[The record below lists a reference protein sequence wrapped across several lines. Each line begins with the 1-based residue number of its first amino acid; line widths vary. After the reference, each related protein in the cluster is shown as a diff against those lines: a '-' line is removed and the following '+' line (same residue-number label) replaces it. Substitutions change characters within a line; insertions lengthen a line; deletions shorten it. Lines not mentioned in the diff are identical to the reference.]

1 MDRAAMIAGVV
12 DIGTNSMRLLVVDDT
27 RELHREVAVTGLGTG
42 VDRTGH
48 LDPERVEAT
57 LDVLQRYGATMD
69 RLSVAK
75 RRVVAT
81 SATRDAEDSADFV
94 ARAGRA
100 LGAVPEVI
108 SGIEE
113 AELSY
118 VGATA
123 SFVDQPPTVVI
134 DIGGG
139 STEFV
144 LGNETVTTATSIDI
158 GSVRLTDRLLPTR
171 PASAADVRAARAAVA
186 EAFHASLS
194 SEPVERVIGVA
205 GSFTSLAAIALDL
218 TEYDRDRVDGS
229 VLTADQIHGLI
240 DRLSSMTISELEAIP
255 SLDPNRAPVILAGAI
270 LAEGA
275 LAASRANEI
284 TVSEQD
290 LLDGMAM
297 QVLSAERTRG

>member
-1 MDRAAMIAGVV
+1 MIAGVV
-12 DIGTNSMRLLVVDDT
+12 DIGTNSMRLLVVDGAQE
-27 RELHREVAVTGLGTG
+27 RHREVAVTGLGAG

-48 LDPERVEAT
+48 LDPARVAAT

-75 RRVVAT
+75 RRAVAT
-81 SATRDAEDSADFV
+81 SATRDAVNGADFV
-94 ARAGRA
+94 ARAGRV
-100 LGAVPEVI
+100 LGVVPEVI

-123 SFVDQPPTVVI
+123 SFEDQPPTVVI

-144 LGNETVTTATSIDI
+144 LGNGTMASATSIDI
-158 GSVRLTDRLLPTR
+158 GSVRLTDRSLPSR
-171 PASAADVRAARAAVA
+171 PAPAADVRSARAAVA
-186 EAFHASLS
+186 EAFQASV
-194 SEPVERVIGVA
+194 PRGPFERVVGVA

-218 TEYDRDRVDGS
+218 TEYERDRVHGS
-229 VLTADQIHGLI
+229 VLTADQIRGLI
-240 DRLSSMTISELEAIP
+240 DRFSSMTISELEAIP

-275 LAASRANEI
+275 LAAIDVDKI
-284 TVSEQD
+284 TVSEKD
-290 LLDGMAM
+290 LLDGLALR
-297 QVLSAERTRG
+297 VLSAQH

>member
-1 MDRAAMIAGVV
+1 MIAGVV

-194 SEPVERVIGVA
+194 PEPVERVIGVA

-275 LAASRANEI
+275 LAAIGVDKI
-284 TVSEQD
+284 TVSEKD
-290 LLDGMAM
+290 LLDGMAIE
-297 QVLSAERTRG
+297 VVGSR

>member
-194 SEPVERVIGVA
+194 PEPVERVIGVA

-275 LAASRANEI
+275 LAAIGVDKI
-284 TVSEQD
+284 TVSEKD
-290 LLDGMAM
+290 LLDGMAIE
-297 QVLSAERTRG
+297 VVGSR

>member
-1 MDRAAMIAGVV
+1 MIAGVV
-12 DIGTNSMRLLVVDDT
+12 DIGTNSMRLLVVDGVQE
-27 RELHREVAVTGLGTG
+27 RHREVAVTGFGAG
-42 VDRTGH
+42 VDGSGN
-48 LDPERVEAT
+48 LDPERVAAT

-75 RRVVAT
+75 RRAVAT
-81 SATRDAEDSADFV
+81 SATRDARNGADFV
-94 ARAGRA
+94 ARAGRV
-100 LGAVPEVI
+100 LGVVPEVI

-123 SFVDQPPTVVI
+123 SFCDQPPTAVI

-144 LGNETVTTATSIDI
+144 LGSGTVTSATSIDI
-158 GSVRLTDRLLPTR
+158 GSVRLTDRALASR
-171 PASAADVRAARAAVA
+171 PASAADVASARAAVA
-186 EAFHASLS
+186 EAFQASLPPG
-194 SEPVERVIGVA
+194 PVERVVGVA

-218 TEYDRDRVDGS
+218 TEYERDRVHGS

-240 DRLSSMTISELEAIP
+240 ARLSSMTISELEAIP

-275 LAASRANEI
+275 LEAVGADRI
-284 TVSEQD
+284 TVSEKD
-290 LLDGMAM
+290 LLDGLAL
-297 QVLSAERTRG
+297 QVLSTQY

>member
-1 MDRAAMIAGVV
+1 MIAGVV

-194 SEPVERVIGVA
+194 PEPVERVIGVA

-290 LLDGMAM
+290 LLDGMALAA
-297 QVLSAERTRG
+297 VRSGEP

>member
-12 DIGTNSMRLLVVDDT
+12 DIGTNSMRLLVVDGVQE
-27 RELHREVAVTGLGTG
+27 RHREVAVTGLGAG
-42 VDRTGH
+42 VDGSGH
-48 LDPERVEAT
+48 LDPERVAAT

-75 RRVVAT
+75 RRAVAT
-81 SATRDAEDSADFV
+81 SATRDARNGADFV
-94 ARAGRA
+94 ARAGRV
-100 LGAVPEVI
+100 LGVVPEVI

-123 SFVDQPPTVVI
+123 SFCDQPPTAVI

-144 LGNETVTTATSIDI
+144 LGSGTVTSATSIDI
-158 GSVRLTDRLLPTR
+158 GSVRLTDRDLTSR
-171 PASAADVRAARAAVA
+171 PASAADVASARAAVA
-186 EAFHASLS
+186 EAFQASLPPGS
-194 SEPVERVIGVA
+194 VERVVGVA

-218 TEYDRDRVDGS
+218 TEYERDRVHGS

-240 DRLSSMTISELEAIP
+240 ARLSSMTISELEAIP

-275 LAASRANEI
+275 LEAVGADRI
-284 TVSEQD
+284 TVSEKD
-290 LLDGMAM
+290 LLDGLAL
-297 QVLSAERTRG
+297 QVLSTQY

>member
-1 MDRAAMIAGVV
+1 MIAGVV

-81 SATRDAEDSADFV
+81 SATRDAEDNADFV

-194 SEPVERVIGVA
+194 PEPVERVIGVA

-275 LAASRANEI
+275 LAAIGVDKI
-284 TVSEQD
+284 TVSEKD
-290 LLDGMAM
+290 LLDGMAIE
-297 QVLSAERTRG
+297 VVGSR